1 MKGVEVGV
9 CKVGVDHFELSLYA
23 KNGLTTTFIQLWDG
37 RAKVNVVQVPPSH
50 EVTKV
55 KEL

>member
-55 KEL
+55 IEL